1 MKLSRILLG
10 LSALAFLG
18 VSCSSGNDEP
28 GPGPI
33 VPTEGIQL
41 VPSTNFIQADGTDA
55 STFTVLLDGRDITSE
70 ASVYLKSAPQTPLA
84 SPSFT
89 ATETGDYVFYASQGT
104 NISPDVTIR
113 ALAEIP
119 ALPTD
124 AQPDKYD
131 GFKRRVLAVDHTG
144 TGCGYCPYVIG
155 AIREIEKTDY
165 ADKVVFVAGHSYNSS
180 DPMYTVEAQYIAQ
193 AMGLKGYP
201 TVTYDLRKGVN
212 TGATGNIPSTVT
224 QMTNTIDNQLE
235 DSETVTGLSVSSKK
249 VGNEIIVTIGAKIGA
264 DGRYKVGAWLLE
276 SGITATQSNY
286 GAPNDYD
293 YNIHDH
299 ALRTGNITSTNDVMG
314 QYLGLSG
321 TYKAG
326 STAKHVISLPLKDNY
341 VVDNMTVVVM
351 INKPDVEGSAK
362 FYTNNVISAPV
373 GQSVAFQYE

>member
-1 MKLSRILLG
+1 MKLSKILLG

-18 VSCSSGNDEP
+18 VSCSSSD
-28 GPGPI
+28 GPGPQPG
-33 VPTEGIQL
+33 PTEGIQL

-55 STFTVLLDGRDITSE
+55 STFTVLLNGQDITSE
-70 ASVYLKSAPQTPLA
+70 ASIFLKSAPQTPLA
-84 SPSFT
+84 SPRFT
-89 ATETGDYVFYASQGT
+89 AAETGDYVFYASQGT

-119 ALPTD
+119 ALPAD

-144 TGCGYCPYVIG
+144 TGCGYCPFVIG

-180 DPMYTVEAQYIAQ
+180 DPMYTLEAQYLAQ
-193 AMGLKGYP
+193 AMGVTGYP
-201 TVTYDLRKGVN
+201 CVSYDLRKNVKTSN
-212 TGATGNIPSTVT
+212 TGSIAGNTT
-224 QMTNTIDNQLE
+224 QMSTYVDNELE
-235 DSETVTGLSVSSKK
+235 AAKAVAGLSFASKK
-249 VGNEIIVTIGAKIGA
+249 VGNELIVTIGAKIGEA
-264 DGRYKVGAWLLE
+264 GRYKVGAWLLE
-276 SGITATQSNY
+276 SGISATQSNY
-286 GAPNDYD
+286 GAPGDYGT
-293 YNIHDH
+293 HDH
-299 ALRTGNITSTNDVMG
+299 ALRTGNISSTNDVMG

-321 TYKAG
+321 TYPAN
-326 STAKHVISLPLKDNY
+326 STVKHVVSLPLKDGY
-341 VVDNMTVVVM
+341 VLDNMTVVVM